1 MDFSNATAQEKFMI
15 MLLERVDALTDEVN
29 QLRTHILPKSE
40 DRLTCPDI
48 GCIASAVFIRARV
61 ANEQV
66 SNTIAATLRDT
77 NYVKEFVYDISLTK
91 HFTIDPDEELDT
103 DSDIED
109 EPNGNYTFQALV
121 VCFKH
126 SILASRIGIDLCN
139 KAILGSAMC
148 LVHDHGLRSIP
159 K

>member
-29 QLRTHILPKSE
+29 QLRTYILPKSK

-66 SNTIAATLRDT
+66 SNTI
-77 NYVKEFVYDISLTK
+77 V
-91 HFTIDPDEELDT
+91 
-103 DSDIED
+103 
-109 EPNGNYTFQALV
+109 
-121 VCFKH
+121 
-126 SILASRIGIDLCN
+126 
-139 KAILGSAMC
+139 
-148 LVHDHGLRSIP
+148 
-159 K
+159 